1 MAIVEIVLYLQVT
14 AASRGRII
22 VLVLQ
27 NALDASLLVS
37 MIYLTRL
44 VRTLKNANT
53 ASPGIM
59 TTTVQTTQPVA
70 PRPPELSAQTHP
82 QTSVAGAVHP
92 VPVHEVPAYN
102 TYAHPNLTPQQRAEL
117 EALPRSQS
125 PGQWI
130 FVPNGTF
137 PQDGQVQAGSDIQSE
152 EAEL

>member
-1 MAIVEIVLYLQVT
+1 MVRSLYMAIVEIVLYLQVT

-22 VLVLQ
+22 VLVLL

-44 VRTLKNANT
+44 VRTLKNVNT

-102 TYAHPNLTPQQRAEL
+102 SKCALSKPILPNKSHYSICT
-117 EALPRSQS
+117 
-125 PGQWI
+125 
-130 FVPNGTF
+130 
-137 PQDGQVQAGSDIQSE
+137 SE
-152 EAEL
+152 PHSAAAS